1 MLKVTFEF
9 KTPEEAITAIAKIAG
24 LGQAAPAPRIE
35 IRKPSDIEGESR
47 REPEAQ
53 PGPKKER
60 KPRAD
65 KGRERGAYK
74 PRVLTPEEEQAI
86 ENARSQKA
94 DDEARQRMQDQRDAA
109 RASSTAPKDGVQ
121 ATEPA
126 AAAITPEAAQ
136 ALIGN
141 APARTV
147 ASEADVQKALEKV
160 FAAKQA
166 SGAMALLDKFGVKR
180 GRDLPVEHRAQ
191 FIQCAE
197 EACK

>member
-24 LGQAAPAPRIE
+24 LGQASPPRLESRAP
-35 IRKPSDIEGESR
+35 IEGESR
-47 REPEAQ
+47 REPEPTKA
-53 PGPKKER
+53 ER
-60 KPRAD
+60 GPRAD
-65 KGRERGAYK
+65 KGKKRGPYKGRE
-74 PRVLTPEEEQAI
+74 QS
-86 ENARSQKA
+86 NAG
-94 DDEARQRMQDQRDAA
+94 E
-109 RASSTAPKDGVQ
+109 GV
-121 ATEPA
+121 A
-126 AAAITPEAAQ
+126 AAQ
-136 ALIGN
+136 AHEAQRPEQPPSN
-141 APARTV
+141 PAPETAAQP
-147 ASEADVQKALEKV
+147 ASEQTGAGAPESTSAMSGAVAAVPTEGDIQKALEKV